1 MSNIDPMQQ
10 EAMRRVQAMQSK
22 AMPQRQN
29 KREEKTDSALN
40 LPHMQKTQG
49 ENESPPKSQN
59 DEKLDIQH
67 QNSSKNTLE
76 VLFRDKEQN
85 LILMLILLLA
95 GEGADVGLLLALI
108 YLLI

>member
-29 KREEKTDSALN
+29 KREEKSDSSLN
-40 LPHMQKTQG
+40 LPHMQKSQG
-49 ENESPPKSQN
+49 EKENPTKMQN
-59 DEKLDIQH
+59 NEKLDIQH
-67 QNSSKNTLE
+67 QNGNKNTLE